1 MAQASTELNT
11 FRGRATQLLD
21 ALNKIDDVL
30 ATIEG
35 SGATDAE
42 RIAFFSSVLI
52 PEYDI
57 TGAELGAA
65 VIKLRELQ
73 AWHADNLPT
82 LAKMRI

>member
-1 MAQASTELNT
+1 MAQPSTELNT
-11 FRGRATQLLD
+11 FRQRAVQLLD
-21 ALNKIDDVL
+21 DLNKIDDVL

-35 SGATDAE
+35 SGANDAE
-42 RIAFFSSVLI
+42 RIAFFSSVLV

-65 VIKLRELQ
+65 VTKLRELR
-73 AWHADNLPT
+73 AWHESNLPV